1 MDDEGT
7 KCVKQMILYS
17 EIIGQFMWQKRC
29 QFTNAETDVYLYR
42 WSTDGNIDK

>member
-7 KCVKQMILYS
+7 KHVKRMTLYS
-17 EIIGQFMWQKRC
+17 AITSQLIRQKRC
-29 QFTNAETDVYLYR
+29 QSANAETDVYLYR